1 MEGVVLD
8 QFNKMK
14 PSTITVE
21 QLNLHL
27 YYESYQDDSTTV
39 TYLCIILKFI
49 LQKKRISPLLT
60 TMLDHRW
67 LHKAVSLCII
77 YLYTIMYLFITF
89 YYF

>member
-1 MEGVVLD
+1 MEGVALD
-8 QFNKMK
+8 HFNILK
-14 PSTITVE
+14 PSTIPMAQFHSRLSDE
-21 QLNLHL
+21 ID
-27 YYESYQDDSTTV
+27 QDAITTV

-49 LQKKRISPLLT
+49 LTKKRISPLLT